1 MTVSEQIIQVIDALC
16 EKFGIVVD
24 WTNEN
29 VVPYLEILCGKLITY
44 EIATSIVW
52 MVIMILI
59 SVASIVATKKFYPT
73 FKDGW
78 ERNARSYDDVGWQVG
93 SVFAIIGIIVVN
105 FSTICV
111 LGTQIMDIIKC
122 TVFPEMYVFE
132 YISKFI
138 H

>member
-29 VVPYLEILCGKLITY
+29 VVPYLETLCGKLITY
-44 EIATSIVW
+44 KIATSITH

-59 SVASIVATKKFYPT
+59 SVASIVATKKFYPI
-73 FKDGW
+73 FRDGW
-78 ERNARSYDDVGWQVG
+78 YRNAT
-93 SVFAIIGIIVVN
+93 VFAIIGIMGVN

-122 TVFPEMYVFE
+122 AVFPEMYVFE
-132 YISKFI
+132 YVSKFI
-138 H
+138 Y

>member
-78 ERNARSYDDVGWQVG
+78 ERNARSYVDVGWQVG

>member
-1 MTVSEQIIQVIDALC
+1 MTVSEQIIQVIDVLC

-29 VVPYLEILCGKLITY
+29 VFPYLETLCGKLIAY

-52 MVIMILI
+52 IVIMILI
-59 SVASIVATKKFYPT
+59 SVASIVATKKFYPI
-73 FKDGW
+73 FRDGW
-78 ERNARSYDDVGWQVG
+78 ERNARSYDNVGWQVA

-122 TVFPEMYVFE
+122 AVFPEMYVFE
-132 YISKFI
+132 YVSKFI
-138 H
+138 Y

>member
-29 VVPYLEILCGKLITY
+29 VFPYLETLCGKLIAY

-52 MVIMILI
+52 IVIMILI
-59 SVASIVATKKFYPT
+59 SVASIVATKKFYPI

-78 ERNARSYDDVGWQVG
+78 ERNARSSYDMGWQVA

-122 TVFPEMYVFE
+122 AVFPEMYVFE
-132 YISKFI
+132 YVSKFI
-138 H
+138 Y